1 MAERRGTLFLLP
13 MLSPLIPHPGGES
26 LLPQDGSECPDSS
39 IGWMLPFTGMEVQDS
54 HMAFTDS
61 PTLWGRS
68 LLKPHTGENPASPLT
83 FCDTTLG
90 VGDMSLGGLGLH
102 VKEKVKVSAAPTQP
116 LPVGGGCS
124 HVLFHGVSPVWGGYC
139 LHTSIWLDC
148 FPVPF
153 SRESCRWE
161 LYFLSI
167 PIDVYGLLAP
177 RTPSLGCMRQ
187 KEGAYDWDDLEYQGA

>member
-26 LLPQDGSECPDSS
+26 LLPQDGDECPHSS
-39 IGWMLPFTGMEVQDS
+39 IGWMGRDTLLPFTGMEVQDS

-68 LLKPHTGENPASPLT
+68 LLKPRMGENPASPLT

-102 VKEKVKVSAAPTQP
+102 VKEKVKVSAPPTQP
-116 LPVGGGCS
+116 LPVGEGVVMFYSTVFLQCGVVIVYTLLSGWIVFLFLSPERVAVGSFIFCLFPLTFMGCW
-124 HVLFHGVSPVWGGYC
+124 LLEPPVW
-139 LHTSIWLDC
+139 
-148 FPVPF
+148 
-153 SRESCRWE
+153 
-161 LYFLSI
+161 
-167 PIDVYGLLAP
+167 DV
-177 RTPSLGCMRQ
+177 
-187 KEGAYDWDDLEYQGA
+187 